1 MQAVNFSFVNAFFFL
16 LRRIPFTYVAP
27 PRQSAQS
34 VRCLMSFL
42 ILASYGAIG
51 ASILRQ

>member
-1 MQAVNFSFVNAFFFL
+1 MQTVNFSLVNAFFFL
-16 LRRIPFTYVAP
+16 LRRIPLTYVAP

-34 VRCLMSFL
+34 FTCLMSFL
-42 ILASYGAIG
+42 ILPSEGAIG